1 MSAPKNFKGKQLLE
15 GPILRSLLR
24 LSVPI
29 ITSNILQA
37 CYQLIDAFWVGRLGG
52 DAVAAVAI
60 SMPMAFLSMSFAI
73 GLAMAGTTLVAQYV
87 GAGNHEMVDHVAGQ
101 TLLMIF
107 LISILIGVIGYI
119 AAPFY
124 LHAMGVSPQV
134 YSGAL
139 GFMRVSFIGM
149 VFNFFF
155 FMFQSLLRGVGE
167 ATLPVYI
174 VLGTVALNFALDP
187 LFIFGAGPIPG
198 YGVTGA
204 AVATLGTQSLAA
216 IIGLVILVKGNY
228 GIRLH
233 LRDLRPDWAYIK
245 RAFLLGFP
253 ASIEMSAR
261 SLGMM
266 VMTFLIT
273 GFGTLGVATYGVG
286 SNLLQVVTIL
296 AMGVSMAVSTLVGQ
310 NLGAG
315 NIERASRIGKLG
327 ALLSFGALTLLGVV
341 VYFTASSIV
350 TFFVPH
356 DQAVISAASQF
367 LQIMCLS
374 WGFVGVQLALV
385 GVLRAAGSM
394 VIAMILTLVSLWV
407 FLFPIAFILSK
418 SQGIQGI
425 WWSFPISYVLTAI
438 MAIIVYARGDWKKK
452 RLVTSEDKLVHQ
464 IEEESIGQE
473 AMPA

>member
-1 MSAPKNFKGKQLLE
+1 MTERRNQKAAQLLE
-15 GPILRSLLR
+15 GPIMRSLLR
-24 LSVPI
+24 LSLPI
-29 ITSNILQA
+29 IAANILQA
-37 CYQLIDAFWVGRLGG
+37 GYQLIDAFWVGRLGG
-52 DAVAAVAI
+52 DAVAAVAV
-60 SMPMAFLSMSFAI
+60 SMPMAFLSMAFAI

-87 GAGNHEMVDHVAGQ
+87 GARNLEMVDHVAGQ
-101 TLLMIF
+101 TLLMIVI
-107 LISILIGVIGYI
+107 ISIIIGIIGFAI
-119 AAPFY
+119 SPMF
-124 LHAMGVSPQV
+124 LHAMRVSPQV
-134 YSGAL
+134 YAGAL

-187 LFIFGAGPIPG
+187 LFIFGSGPIPG
-198 YGVTGA
+198 YGVAGA
-204 AVATLGTQSLAA
+204 AMATLGTQSLAA
-216 IIGLVILVKGNY
+216 IIGLVILVKGKY

-233 LRDLRPDWAYIK
+233 LRDLRPDWPYIK

-261 SLGMM
+261 SVGMM

-286 SNLLQVVTIL
+286 SNLLQVIIIL

-315 NIERASRIGKLG
+315 NIERAGKIGKLG
-327 ALLSFGALTLLGVV
+327 ALLAFCGLSMIGIAVF
-341 VYFTASSIV
+341 FTAPAV
-350 TFFVPH
+350 VAFFVPE
-356 DQAVISAASQF
+356 DQAVIRDASVF
-367 LQIMCLS
+367 LRIMCLS
-374 WGFVGVQLALV
+374 WGFIGVQMALI

-394 VIAMILTLVSLWV
+394 VMAMILTLVSLWV
-407 FLFPIAFILSK
+407 FLFPPALILSK

-425 WWSFPISYVLTAI
+425 WWAFPISYVLTAI
-438 MAIIVYARGDWKKK
+438 LAAVVYARGDWKKK
-452 RLVTSEDKLVHQ
+452 KLISAKDKLVHE
-464 IEEESIGQE
+464 IEEAGMSQE
-473 AMPA
+473 AIPT